1 MDNTV
6 VLIVDDE
13 ERILEILKLYLEKH
27 NYEVYTA
34 NSGQEALEV
43 LEQIKADV
51 IVSDLM
57 MPDIDGTQLCKI
69 VKNEEKYENPYFI
82 MLTARTNIDSKIE
95 GLKIGADDYITKPF
109 NVKEVI
115 ARVYSGARIKNLQK
129 TIVEKNRELER
140 YKSKMEKEIYMASRF
155 QKSLIPRKGRV
166 TDDIFIDY
174 LYIPAIQIGGDIFDI
189 REQSNGN
196 IAFFVAD
203 VTGHGIVA
211 ALIAAILKLSFVQAC
226 SLYDTPYEIARKIN
240 KDLIDTTTD
249 EQFVSIFLG
258 VIDTDKMELKYVR
271 AGHPEQ
277 FLKTDGK
284 IVELGG
290 DGFLMGITENLL
302 IQEQKIRILP
312 EDTVYLFTD
321 GITEAQNDSGEL
333 FGSERLKNLLKDRDD
348 LARVM
353 KEIRFFTTNFS
364 DDITL
369 VKIQLKIDSFY

>member
-1 MDNTV
+1 MENTV

-13 ERILEILKLYLEKH
+13 ERILEILQLYLEKH

-34 NSGQEALEV
+34 NSGREALEV
-43 LEQIKADV
+43 LEKVKADV

-129 TIVEKNRELER
+129 TIVEKNKELER

-189 REQSNGN
+189 RKQSNGN

-226 SLYDTPYEIARKIN
+226 SLYDTPYDIARKIN

-258 VIDTDKMELKYVR
+258 VIHIDNMELKYVR

-277 FLKTDGK
+277 FLKTHGK

-302 IQEQKIRILP
+302 IQEQKIKIFP
-312 EDTVYLFTD
+312 EDTIYLFTD
-321 GITEAQNDSGEL
+321 GITEAQNNAGEL
-333 FGSERLKNLLKDRDD
+333 FGSERLKNLLTDRDD